1 MSLKRDLLFSRENII
16 PIQSFGFDNLPEIN
30 NIIFS
35 TDKEELKWVENC
47 TSKIGGWRSKFRSTY
62 IRWAISIN
70 GLHLGQEKYSKT
82 EWKSQNKFRIDCY
95 RTKGNT
101 TVKEPLIFWDGDTAA
116 KAHFETVNMIASYG
130 IIDLYSL
137 FEEFIFDFFR
147 TYKFLNPKKFI
158 TGTDNKEIRKLYND
172 RQRNPEE
179 WESAWKE
186 KLDKWQRKKIYEGI
200 DKTFIGFFNVTNLKK
215 PDNYKVTTPETW
227 AETLKSISILR
238 NCLVH
243 GTTTYPKDLAE
254 ISKKPHGL
262 GFNFTEGE
270 KIELNTNHLM
280 AIELFAEQLLN
291 AMNLSLV
298 EFGNKN
304 YG

>member
-1 MSLKRDLLFSRENII
+1 MDLD
-16 PIQSFGFDNLPEIN
+16 PDDNGIKGQI
-30 NIIFS
+30 IIFGRDEK
-35 TDKEELKWVENC
+35 TLAV
-47 TSKIGGWRSKFRSTY
+47 
-62 IRWAISIN
+62 ISN
-70 GLHLGQEKYSKT
+70 DLNSFLDFVL
-82 EWKSQNKFRIDCY
+82 QN
-95 RTKGNT
+95 
-101 TVKEPLIFWDGDTAA
+101 
-116 KAHFETVNMIASYG
+116 
-130 IIDLYSL
+130 
-137 FEEFIFDFFR
+137 
-147 TYKFLNPKKFI
+147 
-158 TGTDNKEIRKLYND
+158 
-172 RQRNPEE
+172 
-179 WESAWKE
+179 
-186 KLDKWQRKKIYEGI
+186 I

-280 AIELFAEQLLN
+280 AIELFADQLLN
-291 AMNLSLV
+291 AINLSLV

>member
-16 PIQSFGFDNLPEIN
+16 PIETFGIDNLPEIN

-35 TDKEELKWVENC
+35 TDKEELKWVEYC
-47 TSKIGGWRSKFRSTY
+47 TSKIGEWRSKFRSAY

-70 GLHLGQEKYSKT
+70 GLHLGQEKYSKA
-82 EWKSQNKFRIDCY
+82 EWKTQNQFRIDCY
-95 RTKGNT
+95 RTKGVST
-101 TVKEPLIFWDGDTAA
+101 IKEPLIFWDGDTAA

-130 IIDLYSL
+130 IIDMYSL
-137 FEEFIFDFFR
+137 FEEFLFDFFR
-147 TYKFLNPKKFI
+147 TYKFMNPRKFI
-158 TGTDNKEIRKLYND
+158 TGKENKELRNLYNNKET
-172 RQRNPEE
+172 NPEQ
-179 WESAWKE
+179 WELAWNE
-186 KLDKWQRKKIYEGI
+186 RLDNWQRKKIYEGI
-200 DKTFIGFFNVTNLKK
+200 DKTFIGFFNVTSLKK
-215 PDNYKVTTPETW
+215 PKNYKVTTPETW

-262 GFNFTEGE
+262 GFNFIEGE
-270 KIELNTNHLM
+270 KIELNTKHLM
-280 AIELFAEQLLN
+280 IIEMFSDQLLS
-291 AMNLSLV
+291 AMNLSLI

-304 YG
+304 NG